1 MLCADAEPYSRVLN
15 LLLTGPPA
23 SGKSAAALERFQS
36 TPGSILLTPTAT
48 MAEHLRHQMA
58 REGVALRP
66 SSVQTLA
73 GFLDQWDPRLTALAA
88 LVQLAIQ
95 DALEVVQPVRF
106 QAVAGFRGFRAALA
120 QLFEEVPDQAEEVL
134 GPEISDV
141 FREARTRISPF
152 VLRKERL
159 RSAVEIVKSAANL
172 PPQIVLDGFF
182 SLSRAELALV
192 EALASLTQVTVVLPD
207 SPGAAPARESLI
219 RAGFEEQRFRGEFRK
234 PVQTSFQAAT
244 MEQEAE
250 EIARRTVSLGE
261 SGCPFREIGIVLRS
275 AQPYGPILETTLGRF
290 GIPVRSYFA
299 PPLDSHPVVSY
310 LSGLVRALL
319 TGWNHA
325 DLAALLRMPV
335 SGIGAT
341 AAGDRFDFQLRKN
354 MPGRGLPLHGVADA
368 PEILVRLAE
377 LGAWISTRLE
387 ASEWAGRLK
396 GLVKLIPDPSD
407 PRPHGL
413 GLSAGDVES
422 MPSGPAPGR
431 KAGGSGA
438 FQQDSRRH
446 ANAWRSTARAYAHW
460 ADAMDLT
467 AASRGAGRIALKEF
481 WQRAET
487 VLAETPLRIPDRRR
501 DAVALLDVFEARQWQ
516 LRVVFVCGLAERLFP
531 HYHREDPIL
540 GDRARTRLGLS
551 VAKERQAEERFL
563 FDLATS
569 RATQETVLSYAR
581 YNEKG
586 DEQLASFFLDHA
598 PAPLSGARMRP
609 APSREVY
616 SGSPA
621 PIQEPE
627 QLARLADR
635 HKTISPTA
643 IEDFL
648 QCPFLFFG
656 RKTLRLKERPPQP
669 RDRLDNL
676 AQGSIL
682 HHALALWAQAPIFGA
697 SLLDQAFDEEIAAR
711 RIPLGYRTEA
721 VRLELL
727 RHFEAFLR
735 DDQVPVPRDVRV
747 EQKVSFSL
755 NPTIAITG
763 RIDRVDVGPGKQAL
777 VIDYKYSAAER
788 IKKNVAQSEEGDR
801 VQAGLYLLAAQKA
814 LGLDPVGMLYCGLRK
829 NVSWNGWHLDR
840 ADLRAVGEAR
850 TKEALQ
856 ELIEGARQATLE
868 THEAILTGRIAPRPK
883 DRDLCKRCD
892 FRDICRETTLGEAM
906 EAGAE

>member
-1 MLCADAEPYSRVLN
+1 MN

-36 TPGSILLTPTAT
+36 TPGSVLLTPTAT

-58 REGVALRP
+58 REGVAIRP

-73 GFLDQWDPRLTALAA
+73 GFLDQWDPRLTAPAA

-95 DALEVVQPVRF
+95 DALEVVQPARF

-120 QLFEEVPDQAEEVL
+120 QLFEEVPDQADDVL

-141 FREARTRISPF
+141 FREAQTRISPF

-172 PPQIVLDGFF
+172 PSQIVLDGFF
-182 SLSRAELALV
+182 SLSRAELAFV
-192 EALASLTQVTVVLPD
+192 EALASLTQVAVVLPD
-207 SPGAAPARESLI
+207 SPGAAPARERLI

-250 EIARRTVSLGE
+250 EIARRILNLGE
-261 SGCPFREIGIVLRS
+261 TGCLFRDIGVVLRS

-299 PPLDSHPVVSY
+299 PALDSHPVVSY

-325 DLAALLRMPV
+325 DLAALLRMPI
-335 SGIGAT
+335 SGVGAT
-341 AAGDRFDFQLRKN
+341 AAGDRFDFQLRKSL
-354 MPGRGLPLHGVADA
+354 PGRGLPIGEIADA
-368 PEILVRLAE
+368 SEILASLAE
-377 LGAWISTRLE
+377 LSHWNSKRLE
-387 ASEWAGRLK
+387 PSEWAARLN
-396 GLVKLIPDPSD
+396 GLVKLIPYPQIT
-407 PRPHGL
+407 G
-413 GLSAGDVES
+413 E
-422 MPSGPAPGR
+422 
-431 KAGGSGA
+431 
-438 FQQDSRRH
+438 DSRRH
-446 ANAWRSTARAYAHW
+446 ANAWRSTARACTDW
-460 ADAMDLT
+460 ADAVELA
-467 AASRGAGRIALKEF
+467 AASCGTGRLGLKEF

-540 GDRARTRLGLS
+540 GDLARTRLGLS

-598 PAPLSGARMRP
+598 PPPLSGARMRP

-616 SGSPA
+616 AGSTA

-669 RDRLDNL
+669 RDRLDVL
-676 AQGSIL
+676 LQGSIL
-682 HHALALWAQAPIFGA
+682 HRALALWAQAPIFGA
-697 SLLDQAFDEEIAAR
+697 SLLDKAFDEEIAAK

-735 DDQVPVPRDVRV
+735 DQQVAVPRDVRV
-747 EQKVSFSL
+747 EQKVSFAL
-755 NPTIAITG
+755 NPTLSITG

-788 IKKNVAQSEEGDR
+788 IKKSVAQSEEGDR

-829 NVSWNGWHLDR
+829 NVSWSGWHFNR
-840 ADLRAVGEAR
+840 VDLRTVGEAR
-850 TKEALQ
+850 TKEALG
-856 ELIEGARQATLE
+856 ELMEGARLATLE
-868 THEAILTGRIAPRPK
+868 THEAILTGRVAPRPK
-883 DRDLCKRCD
+883 DRDICKRCD

-906 EAGAE
+906 EAGVE